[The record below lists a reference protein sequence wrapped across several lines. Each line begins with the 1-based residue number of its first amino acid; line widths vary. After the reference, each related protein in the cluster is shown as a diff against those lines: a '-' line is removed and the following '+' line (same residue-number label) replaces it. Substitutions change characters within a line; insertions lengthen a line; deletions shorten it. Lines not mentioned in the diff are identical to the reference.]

1 MFDFGDS
8 LTFNK
13 KVETTYVVN
22 QYFKCN
28 KVIMKI
34 FKSLNK

>member
-1 MFDFGDS
+1 MFDFGNS
-8 LTFNK
+8 LTFSEK
-13 KVETTYVVN
+13 AETTYVVN
-22 QYFKCN
+22 QYFNCN

>member
-1 MFDFGDS
+1 MFNFGNS
-8 LTFNK
+8 LTFNEK
-13 KVETTYVVN
+13 AETTYVVN